1 MRRAASVL
9 LLSLCV
15 LQGCSLL
22 RRAPEAPQRPPAG
35 VPKPPRD
42 LASIPDAIPRAEPRS
57 RYGNPETYEVFG
69 KKYRVMKSA
78 RGHVERGLASWY
90 GPGFHAERTSSGEP
104 YDMYSMTA
112 AHKTLPLGSRVRV
125 VNLSNGREVTVRI
138 NDRGPFSPQLIID
151 LSEAAAERLGMR
163 HAGRAQVA
171 LHRSAAVR
179 KPSR

>member
-1 MRRAASVL
+1 LRVLAFALALWCGAVSAAV
-9 LLSLCV
+9 
-15 LQGCSLL
+15 
-22 RRAPEAPQRPPAG
+22 PEAPADAVSP
-35 VPKPPRD
+35 
-42 LASIPDAIPRAEPRS
+42 LASEQVDVRVSESLTHDEP
-57 RYGNPETYEVFG
+57 TTLLQ
-69 KKYRVMKSA
+69 
-78 RGHVERGLASWY
+78 RGLATWY
-90 GPGFHAERTSSGEP
+90 GGKRWHGRRTASGERF
-104 YDMYSMTA
+104 DRQALTA
-112 AHKTLPLGSRVRV
+112 AHKTLPLGSCVRV